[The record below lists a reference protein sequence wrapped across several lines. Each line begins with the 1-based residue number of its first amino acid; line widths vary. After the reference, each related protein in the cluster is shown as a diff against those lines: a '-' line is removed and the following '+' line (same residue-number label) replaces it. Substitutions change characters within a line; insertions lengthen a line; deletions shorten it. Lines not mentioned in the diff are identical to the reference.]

1 MKKEFISLLLL
12 LGMVFAGCSSPKVV
26 QQPAQPEPQPPPQQS
41 EAMRQEPERKITEI
55 RPTDRMTE
63 QQLAKIVTNEDIPQY
78 KETSGLF
85 PDIYFDYDEYQ
96 IQPSAKPVLERVS
109 SWLLKNSSA
118 KISVEGNCDERGTNE
133 YNLALGDR
141 RAKAVRDY
149 LIALGIAPD
158 RIQTISYG
166 EEKPVCMEQTEQ
178 CWAKNRRV
186 HFVVLGEANR

>member
-1 MKKEFISLLLL
+1 MS
-12 LGMVFAGCSSPKVV
+12 
-26 QQPAQPEPQPPPQQS
+26 
-41 EAMRQEPERKITEI
+41 
-55 RPTDRMTE
+55 E
-63 QQLAKIVTNEDIPQY
+63 QQLAKIVTKEDIPQY

-96 IQPSAKPVLERVS
+96 IQPNAKPILEKVS

-118 KISVEGNCDERGTNE
+118 DISVEGNCDERGTNE

-149 LIALGIAPD
+149 LIALGVAPA

-166 EEKPVCMEQTEQ
+166 EEKPVCMEKTEQ

-186 HFVVLGEANR
+186 HFVVLGEAGR

>member
-26 QQPAQPEPQPPPQQS
+26 QQPAQPEQQPPRQTGMTGQES
-41 EAMRQEPERKITEI
+41 ERRITEI

-63 QQLAKIVTNEDIPQY
+63 QQLAKIVTNQDVPQY

-85 PDIYFDYDEYQ
+85 QDIYFDYDEYQ
-96 IQPSAKPVLERVS
+96 IQPDARPILEAVS

-166 EEKPVCMEQTEQ
+166 EEKPVCMEQAEQ

>member
-1 MKKEFISLLLL
+1 
-12 LGMVFAGCSSPKVV
+12 
-26 QQPAQPEPQPPPQQS
+26 
-41 EAMRQEPERKITEI
+41 
-55 RPTDRMTE
+55 MTE

-96 IQPSAKPVLERVS
+96 IQPDARPVLEKVS

-158 RIQTISYG
+158 RIQMISYG
-166 EEKPVCMEQTEQ
+166 EENPVCMEKTEQ

>member
-26 QQPAQPEPQPPPQQS
+26 QQPAEPEQQQPRQTEMT
-41 EAMRQEPERKITEI
+41 AQEPEQQVTEI

-63 QQLAKIVTNEDIPQY
+63 QQLAKIVTNEEVPQY

-96 IQPSAKPVLERVS
+96 IQPDARPVLEKVS
-109 SWLLKNSSA
+109 SWLLKHRSA
-118 KISVEGNCDERGTNE
+118 QISVEGNCDERGTNE

-149 LIALGIAPD
+149 LIALGIAPG

-166 EEKPVCMEQTEQ
+166 EENPVCMEKTEQ
-178 CWAKNRRV
+178 CWTKNRRV
-186 HFVVLGEANR
+186 HFVVLGEAGR

>member
-1 MKKEFISLLLL
+1 
-12 LGMVFAGCSSPKVV
+12 MVIAGCPSPKVV
-26 QQPAQPEPQPPPQQS
+26 QQTPPPEQQQPMQTEVTS
-41 EAMRQEPERKITEI
+41 QAPEQRVTEI
-55 RPTDRMTE
+55 RPTDRMSE
-63 QQLAKIVTNEDIPQY
+63 QQLAKIVTTDEVPKY

-96 IQPSAKPVLERVS
+96 IQPDAKPILERVS
-109 SWLLKNSSA
+109 SWLLQHSSA
-118 KISVEGNCDERGTNE
+118 QISVEGNCDERGTNE

-149 LIALGIAPD
+149 LTALGIAPG

-166 EEKPVCMEQTEQ
+166 EENPVCMEQTEQ

-186 HFVVLGEANR
+186 HFVVLGEAGR

>member
-1 MKKEFISLLLL
+1 MKKKFISLLLL

-26 QQPAQPEPQPPPQQS
+26 QQPVQPEQRQPQQS
-41 EAMRQEPERKITEI
+41 EATQQEPERRITEI

-63 QQLAKIVTNEDIPQY
+63 QQLAKIVTNEDIPKY

-85 PDIYFDYDEYQ
+85 QDIYFDYDEYQ
-96 IQPSAKPVLERVS
+96 IQPDARPILEKVS
-109 SWLLKNSSA
+109 SWLLKNSAA
-118 KISVEGNCDERGTNE
+118 KIAVEGNCDERGTNE

-166 EEKPVCMEQTEQ
+166 EEKPVCMEQAEQ
-178 CWAKNRRV
+178 CWARNRRV